1 MKNFIEAGRKI
12 GHVLNTLETKE
23 VIVNG
28 IATFQQ
34 AIKNC
39 LDVEIIANGT
49 TVFSFK
55 DLKEEDCTDM
65 FEGIHNEF
73 KGDVIVR
80 QILPFIEVM
89 GETVRYK
96 STIWNTSSQI
106 EDRIVKQEEYEMV
119 IKHHHN
125 FHLSINDLAAI
136 QKLHQKQ
143 FVNN

>member
-1 MKNFIEAGRKI
+1 MKNFIEAGQKI
-12 GHVLNTLETKE
+12 GHVLNNLGAEE

-39 LDVEIIANGT
+39 LDVEILVNGN

-55 DLKEEDCTDM
+55 DLNEENCTDM
-65 FEGIHNEF
+65 FESIHNEF
-73 KGDVIVR
+73 KGSVIVR

-89 GETVRYK
+89 GETVLYK
-96 STIWNTSSQI
+96 STILNTNN
-106 EDRIVKQEEYEMV
+106 IVAGEVVKKEEYEMV
-119 IKHHHN
+119 IKHHNN
-125 FHLSINDLAAI
+125 FHISMNDLAII

-143 FVNN
+143 CVAN